1 MSVDRKVY
9 FGSRTTIK
17 AGILSTPPTEKVEW
31 QKSKNGNDFYCI
43 NTTEEKYSGS
53 KNFLIPESESAIL
66 VILRTTFDDMLFYRL
81 MVWNRIGVNFS
92 NTVELKVTGSKVLS
106 PQCNSITL

>member
-1 MSVDRKVY
+1 MDRKVY
-9 FGSRTTIK
+9 FGSKTTIK
-17 AGILSTPPTEKVEW
+17 AGILSTPPTVKVEW